1 MPNLTTSLRAF
12 EIDQLQQIALL
23 WGLEPPDEDKSS
35 LLLSL
40 ELHISQPEVFSSIL
54 EQLPEPA
61 RQALYALKNNDGKLP
76 WSTFAQR
83 FGEIRALGK
92 TLRKKEQPWAFPASI
107 SETLWY
113 HGLLGRDFLRLDG
126 DLQEMAYLP
135 DELLSLLPAVPEQ
148 PTKLTLT
155 PLPPDV
161 NVEVSPS
168 SSVILDESCLLLS
181 ALRFE
186 NPREYLAKT
195 TVSATKWSVLEDLL
209 EATGVLDQEKQPT
222 DLARKFLEL
231 PRGQAL
237 GWLASQWLKS
247 SAFHEIHH
255 LADLQIETSTP
266 LRSAPA
272 RQAIIDLLRRQHA
285 GYWYSL
291 DDLIDL
297 VRSTTPDFLRQQEEY
312 FSWTILR
319 QGNVQEALS
328 GYESWSQ
335 VEGVLIAFIVIQML
349 PWLGFADAG
358 ILKEDKSKSLFRLK
372 DFFFNPDDHKI
383 QIEDKREDSPISLTS
398 TGKIV
403 MTDRSPRLA
412 RYQIARFLDWLE
424 VSPSSG
430 SYQITPTSL
439 SRAKDQGLLP
449 KHLIQLLRKH
459 AEDGLPPILYEAIK
473 RWETEG
479 TQASIQT
486 QTILRLSSPQI
497 LQAIRES
504 PAAYWLGESLGP
516 TTVIINPT
524 GEKAVLQALSNLGY
538 LTDANESES
547 NNG

>member
-23 WGLEPPDEDKSS
+23 WGLEPADEDKSS

-40 ELHISQPEVFSSIL
+40 ELHISQPEAFSSIL
-54 EQLPEPA
+54 EHLPEPA
-61 RQALYALKNNDGKLP
+61 RQALYALKINDGKLP

-135 DELLSLLPAVPEQ
+135 DELLSLLPAVPDQ

-231 PRGQAL
+231 PRAQAL

-266 LRSAPA
+266 LRSASA

-335 VEGVLIAFIVIQML
+335 VEGVLIAFTVIQML

-383 QIEDKREDSPISLTS
+383 QIGNEREDSPISLTS

>member
-40 ELHISQPEVFSSIL
+40 ELHISQPEAFSFIF

-113 HGLLGRDFLRLDG
+113 HGLLGRDFLRLDS

-135 DELLSLLPAVPEQ
+135 DELLSLLPAVPDQ

-266 LRSAPA
+266 LRSASA

-403 MTDRSPRLA
+403 MTDRAPRLA

-538 LTDANESES
+538 LTDTNESES

>member
-23 WGLEPPDEDKSS
+23 WGLEPADEDKSS

-40 ELHISQPEVFSSIL
+40 ELHISQPEAFSSIL
-54 EQLPEPA
+54 EHLPEPA
-61 RQALYALKNNDGKLP
+61 RQALYALKINDGKLP

-113 HGLLGRDFLRLDG
+113 HGLLGRDFLRLDS

-135 DELLSLLPAVPEQ
+135 DELLSLLPAVPDQ

-231 PRGQAL
+231 PRAQAL

-266 LRSAPA
+266 LRSASA

-335 VEGVLIAFIVIQML
+335 VEGVLIAFTVIQML

-383 QIEDKREDSPISLTS
+383 QIGNEREDSPISLTS